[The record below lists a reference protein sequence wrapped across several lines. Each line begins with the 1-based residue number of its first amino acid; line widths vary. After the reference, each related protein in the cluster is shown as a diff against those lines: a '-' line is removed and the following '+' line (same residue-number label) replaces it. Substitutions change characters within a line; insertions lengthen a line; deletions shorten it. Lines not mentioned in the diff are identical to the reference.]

1 MSTKCIEHDTTVPI
15 YGDHFFVNFLFPNR
29 KDTQLHSSTKVI
41 MYVSG
46 KYKESFR
53 LSKNLK
59 TSLVYPRKDSNVVSV
74 EDHVHL

>member
-1 MSTKCIEHDTTVPI
+1 MDV
-15 YGDHFFVNFLFPNR
+15 
-29 KDTQLHSSTKVI
+29 HSYINIDRWTNGHTFI
-41 MYVSG
+41 HVSG

-74 EDHVHL
+74 GDHVHL

>member
-1 MSTKCIEHDTTVPI
+1 MSVKP
-15 YGDHFFVNFLFPNR
+15 
-29 KDTQLHSSTKVI
+29 SSSLKQYRIIVEK
-41 MYVSG
+41 MDVSG

>member
-1 MSTKCIEHDTTVPI
+1 MTLLSIVHLTCNPDIDAVSPIRANCID
-15 YGDHFFVNFLFPNR
+15 
-29 KDTQLHSSTKVI
+29 
-41 MYVSG
+41 VSG

-53 LSKNLK
+53 LGKNLK

>member
-1 MSTKCIEHDTTVPI
+1 MRVNVPLMCIVI
-15 YGDHFFVNFLFPNR
+15 IFVSFYLYIPNE
-29 KDTQLHSSTKVI
+29 KKKFQAIID
-41 MYVSG
+41 VSG

-74 EDHVHL
+74 GDHVHL

>member
-1 MSTKCIEHDTTVPI
+1 MKI
-15 YGDHFFVNFLFPNR
+15 N
-29 KDTQLHSSTKVI
+29 
-41 MYVSG
+41 VSG

>member
-1 MSTKCIEHDTTVPI
+1 MGNDYTLIGRDKVSSAEISKEQ
-15 YGDHFFVNFLFPNR
+15 NR
-29 KDTQLHSSTKVI
+29 VI
-41 MYVSG
+41 AQCHEGKMHVSG